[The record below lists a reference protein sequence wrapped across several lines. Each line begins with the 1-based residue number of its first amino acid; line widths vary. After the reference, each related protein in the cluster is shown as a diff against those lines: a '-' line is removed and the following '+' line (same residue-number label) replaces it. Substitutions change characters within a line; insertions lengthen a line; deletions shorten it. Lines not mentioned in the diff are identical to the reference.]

1 MFGTCAVAGEA
12 FLSHYYVT
20 GYATGI
26 AAGVVAC
33 LCECVVLLH
42 TVRRARV
49 NLSDCVGV

>member
-12 FLSHYYVT
+12 FLSQVMQRVY
-20 GYATGI
+20 I

-42 TVRRARV
+42 TVRRERV